1 MAVLQM
7 EIDGWLASL
16 WLLNSVKY
24 EVHEVELTGFPEK
37 QPVAV
42 SLSQVSVFEILYVK
56 LCLQILPRIWAI

>member
-1 MAVLQM
+1 MCARQ
-7 EIDGWLASL
+7 IGC
-16 WLLNSVKY
+16 

-42 SLSQVSVFEILYVK
+42 SLSQVSVVEILYVK